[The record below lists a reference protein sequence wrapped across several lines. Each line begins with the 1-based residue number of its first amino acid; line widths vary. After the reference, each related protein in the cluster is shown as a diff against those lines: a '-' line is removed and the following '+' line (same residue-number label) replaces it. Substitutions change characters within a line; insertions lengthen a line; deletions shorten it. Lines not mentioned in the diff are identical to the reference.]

1 MADLRSKIAAIAAQ
15 CAEKI
20 AEAIASSTL
29 EEIAALSKEVVAPP
43 PTPPTPPA
51 RPTRRNVQ
59 SAPAPQPGLARQAP
73 PTVKIRGRRGAAEI
87 EKIASAVLTVLKLH
101 PEGQRSEELQK
112 SLGVTSR
119 DLPRPLQYALEKKLV
134 RKSGDKRSTRYFAL
148 T

>member
-1 MADLRSKIAAIAAQ
+1 MADLRSKIAAIVAQ

-43 PTPPTPPA
+43 PTPPA

-59 SAPAPQPGLARQAP
+59 SAPAPQPGLARQAL

-148 T
+148 I